1 MGKFSSFVVIHRKLI
16 LAVVAALLV
25 LSVAGTVFL
34 ILNDKINSDM
44 LVYLPQGTSTGD
56 GIKFLKEKF
65 GVEGDAFVVVEG
77 TENDVELSKSVNK
90 MKQNIDGIT
99 TFLWY
104 GDVATIELFAKIAH
118 IDGIDT
124 EEVKS
129 YLRRP
134 IYDAENNI
142 ISYNYVL
149 LVLFDFSP
157 STQAAFNVHAQIR
170 AELRDN
176 LGRSVAISGMTALAD
191 TVMTETM
198 KEVPLYLIFSLI
210 VVLIILFLS
219 TGSYLEPLVL
229 LITMGVAVVINMG
242 SNYLL
247 PEVSIIS
254 FAASSVLQLG
264 ITMDYAIF
272 LLHTYREERLR
283 FNPYV
288 AAKRALPRTI
298 VNIFASALTTV
309 GGFAAL
315 YFMRFTIGADLANVI
330 IKGVVLS
337 LITVIILQPCL
348 MVVFDGAILKTSH
361 KMLKISFEPVAKGT
375 LKARVII
382 VIIAVLLIV
391 PAFIGQN
398 NVKMSYLK
406 IYKEPTEQTA
416 QEKLA
421 SELQNQVIVA
431 VPVCPKEGRQREF
444 MAELMKNEK
453 IASVL
458 GAYSIIDMPEDKLI
472 SLLNSPVFADNP
484 LVNTFFAECGTPENS
499 MRYTL
504 YLIGIDGDTE
514 DEAAFEC
521 HRHLTATLNKY
532 FDNSY
537 PLGVLTGVAD
547 MAKVTPTDF
556 LRVSLISAGIILL
569 VMCIM
574 LKSVRKSLL
583 MVLLIELAIWVNI
596 SISTIL
602 GMKVNFMI
610 YIIISSIQLGCT
622 VDYAILLNSRFEEA
636 KLKFSDSKTAAIKA
650 AGAAFPAITTSASI
664 IMAVCLAIYFVSRN
678 LLVKEMAYLM
688 TRGAFISYILVIF
701 VLPCVLSF
709 FKKSGAKG
717 KFLRKKER
725 VTEAP
730 QAQGGEN
737 A

>member
-1 MGKFSSFVVIHRKLI
+1 MKKFSAFVVKYRTVII
-16 LAVVAALLV
+16 IVIAVLLV
-25 LSVAGTVFL
+25 LSIVGTVFL

-77 TENDVELSKSVNK
+77 TENDTELSQSVNK
-90 MKQNIDGIT
+90 MRSEIDGIT

-104 GDVATIELFAKIAH
+104 GDVEIIEFMAKFAH
-118 IDGIDT
+118 IDGITTD
-124 EEVKS
+124 EVKD

-134 IYDAENNI
+134 IFDDEGNI
-142 ISYNYVL
+142 TGYNYVL
-149 LVLFDFSP
+149 LILFDYSP
-157 STQAAFNVHAQIR
+157 STQEAFNVHKQIR
-170 AELRDN
+170 AELGGN

-210 VVLIILFLS
+210 VVLIILFFS
-219 TGSYLEPLVL
+219 TSSYLEPLVL
-229 LITMGVAVVINMG
+229 LVTMGVAVVVNMG
-242 SNYLL
+242 SNYIL

-272 LLHTYREERLR
+272 LLHTYREERLQ
-283 FNPYV
+283 FNPID
-288 AAKRALPRTI
+288 AATRALPRTI
-298 VNIFASALTTV
+298 VNILASGLTTV

-337 LITVIILQPCL
+337 IVTVIILQPCL
-348 MVVFDGAILKTSH
+348 MVLFDKAMLKTSH
-361 KMLKISFEPVAKGT
+361 KTLKVNFEPVARGT
-375 LKARVII
+375 LKGRI
-382 VIIAVLLIV
+382 VIIIVAALLIV
-391 PAFIGQN
+391 PAFMGQN

-406 IYKEPTEQTA
+406 IYKEPEEQTA

-421 SELQNQVIVA
+421 AELQNQVIVA
-431 VPVCPKEGRQREF
+431 VPIETKEGRHKDF
-444 MAELMKNEK
+444 MAELKTDEK
-453 IASVL
+453 IDSVL
-458 GAYSIIDMPEDKLI
+458 GAYSIIDIPEDKLI
-472 SLLNSPVFADNP
+472 E
-484 LVNTFFAECGTPENS
+484 LVNMPLIADIDMVQTFFAECGTAENP

-504 YLIGIDGDTE
+504 YLIGINGDTE
-514 DEAAFEC
+514 DEAAFAC
-521 HRHLTATLNKY
+521 HAHITETLDKY
-532 FDNSY
+532 FENSY

-547 MAKVTPTDF
+547 MAKVTPSDF
-556 LRVSLISAGIILL
+556 LRVTLISAGIILL
-569 VMCIM
+569 VMCLL
-574 LKSVRKSLL
+574 LKSVRKSFL

-596 SISTIL
+596 SISTVL

-636 KLKFSDSKTAAIKA
+636 KKQFSDTKTAVIKA
-650 AGAAFPAITTSASI
+650 TASAFPAITTSASI
-664 IMAVCLAIYFVSRN
+664 IMAVCLAIYFVSKN

-688 TRGAFISYILVIF
+688 TRGALISYILVIF

-709 FKKSGAKG
+709 FKKSSGKY
-717 KFLRKKER
+717 KFLQKKKS
-725 VTEAP
+725 TEET
-730 QAQGGEN
+730 AQGGEN